1 MFRSRLGLVY
11 GYSVMFDPIFEIAAR
26 PLFLARDARL
36 LDPNEE
42 RKQIA
47 GPEGLVT
54 KIQHLKIKKYRD
66 IIGYLLNDVI

>member
-1 MFRSRLGLVY
+1 
-11 GYSVMFDPIFEIAAR
+11 MFDPIFEIAAR

-42 RKQIA
+42 RKQTA

-54 KIQHLKIKKYRD
+54 KIQHLEAIAVSVGASSVY
-66 IIGYLLNDVI
+66 